1 MVVPETDT
9 PQDDYRSMTRAEIA
23 ATMTLMRDMER
34 RLAPRIDRI
43 IDNADR
49 RVQTRV
55 ENAEAAS
62 ADSM

>member
-9 PQDDYRSMTRAEIA
+9 PQDDYRSITRAEIA
-23 ATMTLMRDMER
+23 ATLTMMRNIER
-34 RLAPRIDRI
+34 RLAARIDRI